1 MNCPKCDA
9 DIGDTYE
16 PEDWSCGISAGWY
29 CGACDLGIGEHEYP
43 REPMEGDVG
52 IMSAREFRGDKPLGT
67 PLSELSGRP
76 GDPSNPS
83 DPRHAGYAEFCRIAR
98 SYGHD

>member
-16 PEDWSCGISAGWY
+16 SEDWSCGISAGWY
-29 CGACDLGIGEHEYP
+29 CDACDIGIGEHEHP

-52 IMSAREFRGDKPLGT
+52 IMSARELRGDKPLGT

-76 GDPSNPS
+76 GQP
-83 DPRHAGYAEFCRIAR
+83 GFAEFCRIAR